1 MNIRIFVAKIIKILL
16 SWTKILPVQK
26 NKILFFSYQGKSYS
40 CNPKYIAEELLFN
53 NDSAGVT
60 IYFALKNPNK
70 YDDVPQKLNL
80 IKYGSLKFF
89 YCFFTSKVII
99 TNSSNLPYLPKKAN
113 QVLINTWHGGGAY
126 KSEFYNLKLTNFKN
140 KNVDYFISSSYKFGE
155 LLQKSTGLPREKF
168 VNAGMPRNDIL
179 INFSQSRADYI
190 KEKLLLESDV
200 KYLLYAPTY
209 RECQGR
215 IIYPDFDD
223 VVQILSER
231 FSGKWKVLVRGH
243 YNVVNEFKAYKHN
256 NVIDVS
262 LYEDMQEILLIS
274 DAVITDYSSLIW
286 DYSFLNRPCFL
297 FVPDLGE
304 YTKNRGFYYPLENWG
319 FPYAKNLVELLEIIR
334 QFDINKFTNSMEE
347 HHHSLGSYEDGMA
360 SHRVASLILDCI
372 QRGYCK

>member
-1 MNIRIFVAKIIKILL
+1 MNIRILVAQIIKFFL

-40 CNPKYIAEELLFN
+40 CNPKYIAEELLLN
-53 NDSAGVT
+53 NDSVGVT

-70 YDDVPQKLNL
+70 YDEVPQKLNL

-89 YCFFTSKVII
+89 YCFFTSKII
-99 TNSSNLPYLPKKAN
+99 VTNSSNLPYLPKKVN

-140 KNVDYFISSSYKFGE
+140 RDVDYFISSSYKFCE
-155 LLQKSTGLPREKF
+155 LLQKSTGIPKEKF
-168 VNAGMPRNDIL
+168 INIGMPRNDIL
-179 INFSQSRADYI
+179 INFSSDRADYI
-190 KEKLLLESDV
+190 KEKLLLEADV

-209 RECQGR
+209 RECKEN
-215 IIYPDFDD
+215 ITYPDFDG
-223 VVQILSER
+223 VVQMLSER

-243 YNVVNEFKAYKHN
+243 YNVVNEFKAYQNN

-297 FVPDLGE
+297 FVPDLE
-304 YTKNRGFYYPLENWG
+304 AYKKNRGFYYPLETWG
-319 FPYAKNLVELLEIIR
+319 FPYAKNMGELLEIIR
-334 QFDINKFTNSMEE
+334 NFDINKFSKSMDE
-347 HHHSLGSYEDGMA
+347 HHRMLGNCEDGTA
-360 SHRVASLILDCI
+360 SHQVASLILDCI